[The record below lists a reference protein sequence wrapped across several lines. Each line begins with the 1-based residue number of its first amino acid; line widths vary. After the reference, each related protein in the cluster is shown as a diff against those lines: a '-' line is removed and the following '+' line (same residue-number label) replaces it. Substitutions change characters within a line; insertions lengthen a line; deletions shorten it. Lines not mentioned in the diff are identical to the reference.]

1 MLKDICLFLTT
12 ENYDYLL
19 SQEKSLKEEL
29 ETLQKK
35 LISNINIYSTS
46 NPLESMTDVVNNKKL
61 EVKLKNELKEL
72 QERISKMK
80 NSNEFNQS

>member
-1 MLKDICLFLTT
+1 M
-12 ENYDYLL
+12 
-19 SQEKSLKEEL
+19 KEEL